1 MKAFAQNQ
9 KTDDWILLEFS
20 RLGFIGKLFK
30 TTDVP
35 SLSQFILM
43 FYQTKP
49 VDYLLEHYIF
59 DRLCIIYEPQRC
71 KRETQS
77 ARIQYKPSLFQHMG
91 YQSSLPGKVTKQL
104 LQNTNARHTYS
115 RNHTEQGL
123 VYRRLNN
130 LFFVLFLSVVFISPQ
145 LYRVIMEYMYNI
157 SIIFVCDTDTAV
169 ERFRLLTED
178 RLFAMGSQRFKY

>member
-157 SIIFVCDTDTAV
+157 SIFFVIQIQPLKDSD
-169 ERFRLLTED
+169 F
-178 RLFAMGSQRFKY
+178 